1 MFINDLKTEF
11 FDQVVTNRVLV
22 LVNCDV
28 DAVCATK
35 ILQYLFKCDNV
46 LYSLIP
52 VNGKKEFYN
61 AFKSNIE
68 GIKHC
73 ILINCGANIDLCEF
87 LDPPDDVVFYVL
99 DNHRP
104 IDVTNIYNDGQ
115 VRLLMKQDAEE
126 QIPEYE
132 QIFRDDSDSEDDSE
146 DEDGDRRNKYDES
159 SMLKRR
165 ERKAW
170 EEQRHGILFA
180 YNRDSY
186 YGSSSALDMYELS
199 WKMSR
204 DSNDLL
210 WWAIVGH
217 TELHINLK
225 IDSDRY
231 MLDTSNLQNHVARLN
246 SKSEG
251 ETIAVDCLKI
261 QGDHELNLTLYRHW
275 SIAESLKHTPYTAS
289 KFKAFTLKG
298 EYRISEF
305 LADMGLPL
313 QQCNQLFNSMD
324 LSLKQDIVPSFTAKR
339 DKYGLGDITYQ
350 SFNCN
355 FGFRHKYCAAD
366 VVKCLQAVVEHRDKI
381 EENNS
386 QPFLQALDTLSR
398 SQTEKLELSTRT
410 AKQQLEMIVKQ
421 VQNILDTKQVVSA
434 GPFLYSIIQDGTPN
448 SQYFC
453 RPSTLTCLA
462 QFLLQAHVSC
472 SHSRKVT
479 TLPLVLVSPLDPV
492 NGLSVVVGIPPVDDR
507 NRKNFLGKAFE
518 QAVLNTGSRYLLDYW
533 DSNIIQ
539 LKTEDRTKFLDGLI
553 AIMSQ

>member
-1 MFINDLKTEF
+1 MYVTDLKKDF
-11 FDQVVTNRVLV
+11 FDQVVTARVLV

-28 DAVCATK
+28 DGVCATK
-35 ILQYLFKCDNV
+35 ILQYLFKCDHV

-52 VNGKKEFYN
+52 VSGKKDFYT
-61 AFKSNIE
+61 AFKENIE
-68 GIKHC
+68 GVKYC
-73 ILINCGANIDLCEF
+73 VLINCGATIDLCEF
-87 LDPPDDVVFYVL
+87 LDPPEDVVFYVL

-104 IDVTNIYNDGQ
+104 VDVTNIYNDGQ
-115 VRLLMKQDAEE
+115 VRLLMKQDVEE

-132 QIFRDDSDSEDDSE
+132 QIFRDDSESE
-146 DEDGDRRNKYDES
+146 DESEDENGERRQRFDES
-159 SMLKRR
+159 SMVKRR
-165 ERKAW
+165 DRKVW

-186 YGSSSALDMYELS
+186 FGSSSALEMYELA

-217 TELHINLK
+217 TEMYMNKK
-225 IDSDRY
+225 IEETRY
-231 MLDTSNLQNHVARLN
+231 VMDTGNLQNHVSRLN
-246 SKSEG
+246 SRAEG

-261 QGDHELNLTLYRHW
+261 QGEPELNLTLYRHW
-275 SIAESLKHTPYTAS
+275 SIAESLKHTPYTAA
-289 KFKAFTLKG
+289 KFKSFTLKG
-298 EYRISEF
+298 EYRLSEF

-313 QQCNQLFNSMD
+313 QQCNQVFNSMD
-324 LSLKQDIVPSFTAKR
+324 LALRQDIVPSFTAKR
-339 DKYGLGDITYQ
+339 DKYGLDNITYQ

-366 VVKCLQAVVEHRDKI
+366 VVKCLQGVMEHHDKL
-381 EENNS
+381 ENIS
-386 QPFLQALDTLSR
+386 TPFLHALDTLSR
-398 SQTEKLELSTRT
+398 TQSEKLENSTKV
-410 AKQQLEMIVKQ
+410 AKKQLEIIVKQ

-448 SQYFC
+448 CQYLC
-453 RPSTLTCLA
+453 RTSTLTTLA

-472 SHSRKVT
+472 SQSRKVT
-479 TLPLVLVSPLDPV
+479 TLPLVLVTPLDPA
-492 NGLSVVVGIPPVDDR
+492 NGLSVVVGVPPVDDK

-539 LKTEDRTKFLDGLI
+539 IKTEDRTKFLDGLI

>member
-1 MFINDLKTEF
+1 MFITDLKKDF

-28 DAVCATK
+28 DGVCATK

-52 VNGKKEFYN
+52 VSGKKEFYN
-61 AFKSNIE
+61 AFKNNME
-68 GIKHC
+68 GVKYC
-73 ILINCGANIDLCEF
+73 VLINCGANIDLCEF
-87 LDPPDDVVFYVL
+87 LDPPEEVVFYVL

-104 IDVTNIYNDGQ
+104 VDVTNIYNDGQ

-146 DEDGDRRNKYDES
+146 DENGESRQRFDES
-159 SMLKRR
+159 SMVRRR

-186 YGSSSALDMYELS
+186 YGSSSALEMYELA

-217 TELHINLK
+217 TELLINIK
-225 IDSDRY
+225 IDGERY
-231 MLDTSNLQNHVARLN
+231 MVDTGNLQNHVARLN
-246 SKSEG
+246 SKAEG

-261 QGDHELNLTLYRHW
+261 QNEAELNLSLYRHW
-275 SIAESLKHTPYTAS
+275 SIAQSLKHTPYTAA

-313 QQCNQLFNSMD
+313 QQCNQVFNSMD
-324 LSLKQDIVPSFTAKR
+324 LSLKQDIVPSFTAKK
-339 DKYGLGDITYQ
+339 DKYGLADITYQ

-355 FGFRHKYCAAD
+355 FGFRHKYCAGD
-366 VVKCLQAVVEHRDKI
+366 VVKCLQAVVEHHDKL
-381 EENNS
+381 EDNNS

-398 SQTEKLELSTRT
+398 TQSEKLELSTKV
-410 AKQQLEMIVKQ
+410 AKKQLEIIVKQ

-453 RPSTLTCLA
+453 RPSTITTLA

-472 SHSRKVT
+472 SQSRKVT
-479 TLPLVLVSPLDPV
+479 TLPLVLISPLDPV
-492 NGLSVVVGIPPVDDR
+492 NGLSVVVGVPPVDDR
-507 NRKNFLGKAFE
+507 HRKNFLGKAFE

-539 LKTEDRTKFLDGLI
+539 IKTEDRTKFLDGLI